1 MACRCIMRNVRLKQM
16 EQFIVE
22 KKFSTIEEISEVF
35 HIHPNTARADIRELA
50 ERGVVQKRYGGIE
63 YVTPN
68 LQISFD
74 ERRMKNVAAK
84 RDIGRKAATL
94 LEEDDVIYVDTG
106 STAIQ
111 LVQAGAPLPQRLT
124 VISSSLEVLQSIA
137 TNTDYTLFALPGQL
151 NRQIN
156 AFISLE
162 TIESLKTYNVN
173 KCFIGARGVSAKG
186 ELSSASSIDAKVKST
201 AIDISQ
207 TIILMADR
215 QKAEQTALFNFS
227 TLSKID
233 YWVCDESTP
242 VIESFSK
249 IYNFRLIK

>member
-1 MACRCIMRNVRLKQM
+1 MRNVRLKQM

-22 KKFSTIEEISEVF
+22 KRFSTIEEISETF

-50 ERGVVQKRYGGIE
+50 ERGLVQKRYGGIE
-63 YVTPN
+63 YVAPN

-74 ERRMKNVAAK
+74 ERRMKNIAAK
-84 RDIGRKAATL
+84 KDIGRKAVTL

-111 LVQAGAPLPQRLT
+111 LLQKDNPLPRRLT
-124 VISSSLEVLQSIA
+124 IISSSLEVLQSVSA
-137 TNTDYTLFALPGQL
+137 NADYTLFALPGQL

-156 AFISLE
+156 AFVSLE

-201 AIDISQ
+201 AIDISR
-207 TIILMADR
+207 TVILMADR
-215 QKAEQTALFNFS
+215 QKAEQTALFNFA
-227 TLSKID
+227 TLSQID
-233 YWVCDESTP
+233 YWVCDESTQE
-242 VIESFSK
+242 IELLAK
-249 IYNFRLIK
+249 NYNFKLIK